1 MRIVAASEAQSDF
14 SRILDDVEQGES
26 LLISRNGKVIACL
39 DPEPILDVDPKR
51 LQRKLWARH
60 DLEKWVTKLSLE
72 EMFSARDQSN
82 I

>member
-26 LLISRNGKVIACL
+26 LLISRNGKVIACI
-39 DPEPILDVDPKR
+39 DPEPILEDDLKGQQR
-51 LQRKLWARH
+51 RLWLKHDLQR
-60 DLEKWVTKLSLE
+60 WVGKLSLE
-72 EMFSARDQSN
+72 EMFSARDKSH